1 MEFFSIFKHYILKIL
16 YIIFLSKKHNFK
28 IIKRGN
34 IKWKVKIN
42 DVIGSS
48 LFFLGYFEKKNIK
61 FFKNYILNNTCL
73 VDVGANIGAFAIPFY
88 FTYKDKISKA
98 YAIEPDKKNFS
109 LLNENLKLNGIKKKI
124 KALNYIISYN
134 NKVNKI
140 YSHYPILGDTKKGKL
155 FFREGNTNK
164 VKKRSLD
171 DLNFKKKTIN
181 YILKIDVDGNEYH
194 VIKSAKKFIR
204 INKPLILV
212 EISKSLISKLEFE
225 SIINF
230 LESCNYKILLF
241 KYFKFSPKI
250 LKFDPRNLG
259 IDYFFIPKNFKKKIR

>member
-16 YIIFLSKKHNFK
+16 YIIFLSKKNNFK

-73 VDVGANIGAFAIPFY
+73 VDIGANIGAFAIPFY
-88 FTYKDKISKA
+88 FTYKDKISKV

-109 LLNENLKLNGIKKKI
+109 LLNENLKLNRIKNKI

-140 YSHYPILGDTKKGKL
+140 YSHYPILADTKKGKL

-171 DLNFKKKTIN
+171 DLNFKKKN
-181 YILKIDVDGNEYH
+181 Y
-194 VIKSAKKFIR
+194 
-204 INKPLILV
+204 
-212 EISKSLISKLEFE
+212 
-225 SIINF
+225 
-230 LESCNYKILLF
+230 
-241 KYFKFSPKI
+241 
-250 LKFDPRNLG
+250 
-259 IDYFFIPKNFKKKIR
+259 